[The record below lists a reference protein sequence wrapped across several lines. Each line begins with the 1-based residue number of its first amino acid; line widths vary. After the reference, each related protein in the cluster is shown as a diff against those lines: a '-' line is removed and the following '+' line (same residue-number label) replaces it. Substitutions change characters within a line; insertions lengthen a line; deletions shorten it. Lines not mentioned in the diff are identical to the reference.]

1 VNTDIA
7 AEIAALR
14 LKASALG
21 SHPFPVEQLEELTQ
35 AAFAQVLIL
44 LDSFASRR
52 LASAAPQPLDPQAIQ
67 DIKAILAAIQETQRQ
82 LRENEARY
90 RELDALHA
98 ATETL
103 LTTIDMEAM
112 LGRMLDA
119 ATLAIPVA
127 KKGMIHLVAQDT
139 GQLEMR
145 ASLGYTDPR
154 IRRIRLPG
162 SVGYVAYAV
171 RERSALK
178 IDDLQSHPSYTQSTA
193 PALGEARSAII
204 APLVLK
210 DQVIGAISLESPL
223 ASAFTENDLS
233 LLVNF
238 ATTATSAIR
247 NSRQHAEVQ
256 KLAVTDTLTGLYNRR
271 GFIEL
276 GQREVE
282 RSRRYKRPLVAIVI
296 DIDNFKEI
304 NDNFGHA
311 NGDLVLQ
318 AVASRCLQNL
328 RRVDLV
334 ARLGGDEFTILL
346 PETDVSTGSQVAER
360 LRNCI
365 SAAPVDLDGSQV
377 AISVSVGVARS
388 TTSIPDL
395 DILLSRA
402 DSAMYQ
408 AKKSGRN
415 RLEVI

>member
-1 VNTDIA
+1 
-7 AEIAALR
+7 
-14 LKASALG
+14 
-21 SHPFPVEQLEELTQ
+21 
-35 AAFAQVLIL
+35 
-44 LDSFASRR
+44 
-52 LASAAPQPLDPQAIQ
+52 
-67 DIKAILAAIQETQRQ
+67 
-82 LRENEARY
+82 
-90 RELDALHA
+90 
-98 ATETL
+98 
-103 LTTIDMEAM
+103 M
-112 LGRMLDA
+112 
-119 ATLAIPVA
+119 
-127 KKGMIHLVAQDT
+127 
-139 GQLEMR
+139 
-145 ASLGYTDPR
+145 
-154 IRRIRLPG
+154 
-162 SVGYVAYAV
+162 
-171 RERSALK
+171 
-178 IDDLQSHPSYTQSTA
+178 
-193 PALGEARSAII
+193 
-204 APLVLK
+204 
-210 DQVIGAISLESPL
+210 
-223 ASAFTENDLS
+223 
-233 LLVNF
+233 NF